1 MTDNSIVVKISESP
15 PADITNGLNS
25 STPHTEDQIQPAG
38 ILREQSSESLK
49 SPAHDSSN
57 TSSFISFTSN
67 VSTPFDLILSA
78 HAQSLRNEVDNI
90 KLNICNTLKVD
101 IDQFALVTPS
111 TIKQCGP
118 LQKISLATALLT
130 LLGLAESVCSVVNGR
145 KLEHLAKSDP
155 PSDPSSANATD
166 NAVPPNDSL
175 LAIQR
180 SIIELKRDNVHKETL
195 NSIKDKLNELTE
207 SIDQFKHSRPT
218 LHNVS
223 TPDVPGAPPFHVA
236 VPAMNE
242 SVIDRKIVEA
252 QACSSEPLSHIEKYC
267 PNFIDQTTSDS
278 IVEFLQGHSAKFDEN
293 FERGHGVIS
302 FGETY
307 SYPGAKSIVPI
318 SKSIPEPLCSLVSII
333 EKEFPG
339 TVINQCLVNRYLDKT
354 SCLPRHSDNE
364 SSICHDSNIFTVSLG
379 GDCDV
384 TFSTISEMTEK
395 SEITQR
401 VEGRSMYVM
410 SKQSQYAWQHRIDPA
425 ADERELRYSITF
437 RYVSKNTSNA
447 TVILGDSNTRFLR
460 FGSGKGR
467 FGDRLP
473 GKRIECFT
481 VSQIDPSR
489 CVGYRNI
496 FVHCGI
502 NDIKGRNSNVERSVS
517 ELTDKLCEIRS
528 ICPYAKLVVSPI
540 LPTKLQWLNE
550 KAVRFNRLLFSF
562 INSNPGLCIGTLDF
576 SGFCDSKSGLLAEE
590 LGRYH
595 NADDKI
601 HLGSSGIFQ
610 LSRLICDK
618 VFLSPVDGRQF
629 SDVARGAHQHN
640 YKPRPRR
647 SIIQ

>member
-218 LHNVS
+218 MHNVS

-252 QACSSEPLSHIEKYC
+252 QVRSSEPSKHIEKYC
-267 PNFIDQTTSDS
+267 PNFS
-278 IVEFLQGHSAKFDEN
+278 
-293 FERGHGVIS
+293 
-302 FGETY
+302 
-307 SYPGAKSIVPI
+307 
-318 SKSIPEPLCSLVSII
+318 
-333 EKEFPG
+333 
-339 TVINQCLVNRYLDKT
+339 
-354 SCLPRHSDNE
+354 
-364 SSICHDSNIFTVSLG
+364 
-379 GDCDV
+379 
-384 TFSTISEMTEK
+384 
-395 SEITQR
+395 
-401 VEGRSMYVM
+401 
-410 SKQSQYAWQHRIDPA
+410 
-425 ADERELRYSITF
+425 
-437 RYVSKNTSNA
+437 
-447 TVILGDSNTRFLR
+447 
-460 FGSGKGR
+460 
-467 FGDRLP
+467 
-473 GKRIECFT
+473 
-481 VSQIDPSR
+481 
-489 CVGYRNI
+489 
-496 FVHCGI
+496 
-502 NDIKGRNSNVERSVS
+502 
-517 ELTDKLCEIRS
+517 
-528 ICPYAKLVVSPI
+528 
-540 LPTKLQWLNE
+540 
-550 KAVRFNRLLFSF
+550 
-562 INSNPGLCIGTLDF
+562 
-576 SGFCDSKSGLLAEE
+576 
-590 LGRYH
+590 
-595 NADDKI
+595 
-601 HLGSSGIFQ
+601 
-610 LSRLICDK
+610 
-618 VFLSPVDGRQF
+618 
-629 SDVARGAHQHN
+629 
-640 YKPRPRR
+640 
-647 SIIQ
+647 